1 MWRTVLYRFSVKLV
15 LRRGTVSRP
24 DRKHKP
30 EGTTFKSTS
39 RNQYWETTSDAYATV
54 RYVVAA
60 G

>member
-1 MWRTVLYRFSVKLV
+1 MWWTVLYRFSVKLV
-15 LRRGTVSRP
+15 LRRGIVARL

-39 RNQYWETTSDAYATV
+39 CNQYRETTSNAYATM